1 MCETLIPVNAYIH
14 HVVCGVATHGQNRA
28 GIQYVAVSLTKLLCS
43 AVTRRGDVM
52 GTLHGAGARGGA
64 RLDLIA

>member
-1 MCETLIPVNAYIH
+1 MHL

-28 GIQYVAVSLTKLLCS
+28 RIQYVAVSLTKLLCS
-43 AVTRRGDVM
+43 AVTFITASRGDVM
-52 GTLHGAGARGGA
+52 GTLHRAGARGGA